1 VVDAAWYGIASGGA
15 HRVHLGIEA
24 GHVLLNLALQHRRL
38 QAPQFRQA
46 VVPSDV
52 VEAYQWT

>member
-15 HRVHLGIEA
+15 HRVQLGIEA

-38 QAPQFRQA
+38 QAP
-46 VVPSDV
+46 
-52 VEAYQWT
+52 